1 MDVYF
6 FLWILKGVVK
16 WCLIFKERM
25 GRWEEGRERK
35 ENKKEGEGRVEEG
48 RVFCLVGG
56 GVGES

>member
-1 MDVYF
+1 M
-6 FLWILKGVVK
+6 
-16 WCLIFKERM
+16 R
-25 GRWEEGRERK
+25 RWEEGRERK